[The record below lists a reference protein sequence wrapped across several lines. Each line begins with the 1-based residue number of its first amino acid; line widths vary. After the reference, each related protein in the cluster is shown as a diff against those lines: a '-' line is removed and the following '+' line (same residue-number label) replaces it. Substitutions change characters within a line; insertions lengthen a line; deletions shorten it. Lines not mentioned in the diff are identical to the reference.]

1 MVSGEIDA
9 PPAPPEPAPGP
20 IEAEAVEDGRSNTL
34 VAFWPAPEVCED
46 DFDDVSA
53 LRTSMADDAAPR
65 ANNMAEL
72 QQGRTMA
79 ADGSFV
85 CVFLSKRRAMQK
97 NPIKSG
103 FHASRRIRRT
113 RQ

>member
-1 MVSGEIDA
+1 MVAGDIAA
-9 PPAPPEPAPGP
+9 PPALPEPAPGP
-20 IEAEAVEDGRSNTL
+20 IEAEAFEDGRSNTP
-34 VAFWPAPEVCED
+34 VPFWLAPEVFAD

-72 QQGRTMA
+72 QQGR
-79 ADGSFV
+79 ADGGRRFV
-85 CVFLSKRRAMQK
+85 RVRVSQQAPCHAEKTNKIGLS
-97 NPIKSG
+97 
-103 FHASRRIRRT
+103 ASRPIRRT